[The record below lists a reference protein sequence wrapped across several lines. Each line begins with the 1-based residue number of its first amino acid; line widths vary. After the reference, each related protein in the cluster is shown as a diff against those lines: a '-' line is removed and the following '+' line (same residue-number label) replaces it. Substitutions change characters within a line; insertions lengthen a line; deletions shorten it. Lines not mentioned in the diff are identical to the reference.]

1 MTKLTPTSSTA
12 SGSASGTEP
21 GKALD
26 GDVTSF
32 WKSSGANPSITL
44 TFADKASIA
53 RVSIVNRHTDM
64 GDDKCTTDATMA
76 TCLNKIKNAIVSLYV
91 GVDKLTDC
99 MTITEV
105 TDNSVNDID
114 QTIIANCNGQI
125 GDVIKISSS
134 TDPLQIAE
142 IRVYGEKCKYL

>member
-1 MTKLTPTSSTA
+1 
-12 SGSASGTEP
+12 
-21 GKALD
+21 
-26 GDVTSF
+26 
-32 WKSSGANPSITL
+32 
-44 TFADKASIA
+44 
-53 RVSIVNRHTDM
+53 M

-91 GVDKLTDC
+91 GADKLTDC

-105 TDNSVNDID
+105 ADNSVNDID
-114 QTIIANCNGQI
+114 QTFIANCNGQI

-142 IRVYGEKCKYL
+142 IRVYGEKCKYLYFW